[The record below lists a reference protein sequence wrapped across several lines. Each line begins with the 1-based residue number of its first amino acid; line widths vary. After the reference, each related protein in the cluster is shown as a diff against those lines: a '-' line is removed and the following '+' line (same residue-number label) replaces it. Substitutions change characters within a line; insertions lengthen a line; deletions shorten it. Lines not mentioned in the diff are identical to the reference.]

1 MIPSLTK
8 QPLILVSAS
17 PRRLELLR
25 QIGLEAQVAPANIA
39 EIESLANFSPAQL
52 AAENAKQKALAA
64 LANLGAINATI
75 LAADTV
81 VFKDSQLF
89 GKPADAAEAAVMLR
103 QLAGSSHHVYTG
115 ICLINAASGKLV
127 CDTSC
132 TEVTFCPLSEEQIAA
147 YIATG
152 EPFDKAGAY
161 GIQGIGGLFVESI
174 NGNYGTVMGL
184 SLPLLRRLAAQLEEL
199 TKARIYVDFNEM
211 VTHDIVLLS
220 KDDTR
225 ADSLGNTVTFYEG
238 MPISIYADNL
248 DNNGDVD
255 NLIAEGIAIKY
266 DLSNY
271 PTWQHVKWCCRIDE
285 DSIKHESDL
294 K

>member
-1 MIPSLTK
+1 MIPFLTK
-8 QPLILVSAS
+8 QPLILASAS

-25 QIGLEAQVAPANIA
+25 QIGLNAQVAPANIT
-39 EIESLANFSPAQL
+39 EIESLAEFSPAQL
-52 AAENAKQKALAA
+52 AAENAQHKALAV
-64 LANLGAINATI
+64 LANLEPTNAVI

-81 VFKDSQLF
+81 VVKDGQSL
-89 GKPADAAEAAVMLR
+89 GKPANAAEAAIMLR
-103 QLAGSSHHVYTG
+103 QLAGSSHFVYTG
-115 ICLINAASGKLV
+115 ICLIDVASGKLV

-161 GIQGIGGLFVESI
+161 GIQGIGGLFGERI
-174 NGNYGTVMGL
+174 NGDYGTVMGL
-184 SLPLLRRLAAQLEEL
+184 SLPLLRRLAARLETL

-211 VTHDIVLLS
+211 VTHNIVLLS
-220 KDDTR
+220 KDDTK

-238 MPISIYADNL
+238 MPISIYSDDLGDN
-248 DNNGDVD
+248 GEAD

-266 DLSNY
+266 DLSDY
-271 PTWQHVKWCCRIDE
+271 PGWQHVKWCCRFVE